1 MSSQPQGPPLAEPAV
16 ARPGEDLE
24 RRAIGLPAVVAQSAA
39 LIAPAAGS
47 VAGLAFIV
55 GYSGAATPLAFLIG
69 LLVCVCIAMVIG
81 EYAKRLPSAGSF
93 YTYLTRTFGPK
104 TGFVTGVLLFGAY
117 LLLFPFQLDFFG
129 NFCSSLLAASGV
141 HISWVVFATAL
152 IVLSTTLGVLGV
164 KPSLRTGLIGLGVEM
179 TILTIFAL
187 VIIVKGG
194 ANGNTLEVFNPSS
207 SLKGSSGLLTAVVS
221 TIFAFVGFES
231 ATTLGDEAREP
242 RRTIPRAV
250 MLTTLVVGIFYV
262 VVSYAVTIGYGTS
275 PRHVSALATA
285 ATPFNTLA
293 DHYGNGVLSVLVNL
307 AVISS
312 FTALNIVTV
321 IAVSRILWKM
331 GRDRLLPEML
341 GRVNSRQSPY
351 IACLVAG
358 GVALVASIGFGLKY
372 TPLAFA
378 SWLSYFATLFFI
390 AAYLLIS
397 GGLIRFVWRD
407 YRSEFSWVR
416 HGALPVISIAA
427 MVWVLWG
434 NIHPYPPAPLRW
446 FIYATLGVIIVSTG
460 IAYWIERR
468 RPDAMLRAGR
478 LMADVEIEEETALAA
493 SGPPTARHAGGPDG
507 AGRDREGR
515 HRGNGIQ

>member
-1 MSSQPQGPPLAEPAV
+1 MSSHPHRAV
-16 ARPGEDLE
+16 AESPGPGAGQNLE
-24 RRAIGLPAVVAQSAA
+24 SQAIGLPAVVAQSAA

-69 LLVCVCIAMVIG
+69 LLVCVCIALVIG

-117 LLLFPFQLDFFG
+117 MLLFPFQLDFFG
-129 NFCSSLLAASGV
+129 NFVSTLLASSGV
-141 HISWVVFATAL
+141 HISWVVFSAAL

-164 KPSLRTGLIGLGVEM
+164 KPSLRTGLIGLGIEM

-187 VIIVKGG
+187 VIIVRGG
-194 ANGNTLEVFNPSS
+194 ASGNTLQVFNPSV
-207 SLKGSSGLLTAVVS
+207 SLKGYGGLLTAVVY

-231 ATTLGDEAREP
+231 ASTLGDEARNP

-250 MLTTLVVGIFYV
+250 LLTTLIVGIFYV
-262 VVSYAVTIGYGTS
+262 IVSYAVAIGYGTTAAQ
-275 PRHVSALATA
+275 VNGLATA

-293 DHYGNGVLSVLVNL
+293 DHYGNGVLSVFVNL

-321 IAVSRILWKM
+321 IAVSRIFWKM
-331 GRDRLLPEML
+331 GQDRLLPEVF
-341 GRVNSRQSPY
+341 GRVNRRQSPHV
-351 IACLVAG
+351 ACLSAG
-358 GVALVASIGFGLKY
+358 GLALVASIGFGLKY

-407 YRSEFSWVR
+407 YRSEFSWIR
-416 HGALPVISIAA
+416 HVALPVISIAA
-427 MVWVLWG
+427 MIWVLYG
-434 NIHPYPPAPLRW
+434 NVHPYPPAPLRW
-446 FIYATLGVIIVSTG
+446 FIYATIGVIIVS
-460 IAYWIERR
+460 IAIAFWIESR

-478 LMADVEIEEETALAA
+478 LLADMEIEEEAALARPGPRPS
-493 SGPPTARHAGGPDG
+493 SGDAGRHS
-507 AGRDREGR
+507 AGRDRGGR
-515 HRGNGIQ
+515 HGSGGSGG

>member
-1 MSSQPQGPPLAEPAV
+1 MSSHPHGAAALQPPDASRTAEN
-16 ARPGEDLE
+16 LE
-24 RRAIGLPAVVAQSAA
+24 RHAIGLPAVAAQSAA

-55 GYSGAATPLAFLIG
+55 GYSGGATPLAFLIG
-69 LLVCVCIAMVIG
+69 LLVCVCIALVIG

-129 NFCSSLLAASGV
+129 NFVSSLLAASGV
-141 HISWVVFATAL
+141 HISWVVFAAAL

-164 KPSLRTGLIGLGVEM
+164 KPSLRTGLIGLGIEM
-179 TILTIFAL
+179 AILTIFA
-187 VIIVKGG
+187 VIIIVKGG
-194 ANGNTLEVFNPSS
+194 AGGNTLQAFNPSS
-207 SLKGSSGLLTAVVS
+207 SLKGSSGLLTAVVY

-231 ATTLGDEAREP
+231 ATTLGDEARQP

-250 MLTTLVVGIFYV
+250 LLTALIVGIFYV
-262 VVSYAVTIGYGTS
+262 VVSYAVTIGYGLS
-275 PRHVSALATA
+275 PAHVNALATA
-285 ATPFNTLA
+285 SAPFNTLA
-293 DHYGNGVLSVLVNL
+293 DQYGNGALSVLVNL

-331 GRDRLLPEML
+331 GRDRLLPEVF
-341 GRVNSRQSPY
+341 GRVNRWQSPHV
-351 IACLVAG
+351 ACVVAG
-358 GVALVASIGFGLKY
+358 VLALVAAIGFGEKY
-372 TPLAFA
+372 GPEAFA
-378 SWLSYFATLFFI
+378 SWVSYFATLFFI

-407 YRSEFSWVR
+407 YRSEFSVIR

-427 MVWVLWG
+427 MAWVLYG
-434 NIHPYPPAPLRW
+434 NVHPYPPAPLRW
-446 FIYATLGVIIVSTG
+446 FIYATIGVIIVSIG
-460 IAYWIERR
+460 VAHWIGRR
-468 RPDAMLRAGR
+468 RPDTMLRAGR
-478 LMADVEIEEETALAA
+478 LLADIETEEEAA
-493 SGPPTARHAGGPDG
+493 IAAPARGTARRRTGPTTSSG
-507 AGRDREGR
+507 LSS
-515 HRGNGIQ
+515 